1 MQRIT
6 VKGGDLS
13 LFDVTKIRESTARTL
28 GRETDAIT
36 RDTLHSLL
44 RSRIGASAVPIFA
57 PTDEVL
63 AFVRGDRP

>member
-36 RDTLHSLL
+36 RDTLHPLST
-44 RSRIGASAVPIFA
+44 SCIGASAVPIFR